1 MLPDHEGGAPACDA
15 KQQTQGAQVASL
27 DPELILLNVL
37 EHLREQATHLGMAI
51 LVQKHVGNKDAL
63 LVEDHQG
70 LARQGG
76 RPGGAQFLE
85 AMLG

>member
-1 MLPDHEGGAPACDA
+1 VLPDHECGPPARDA
-15 KQQTQGAQVASL
+15 KHQPQGAKIAIL

-37 EHLREQATHLGMAI
+37 EHLREQATLLGMAI
-51 LVQKHVGNKDAL
+51 LIEKHVGNQHAL
-63 LVEDHQG
+63 LIENHQG